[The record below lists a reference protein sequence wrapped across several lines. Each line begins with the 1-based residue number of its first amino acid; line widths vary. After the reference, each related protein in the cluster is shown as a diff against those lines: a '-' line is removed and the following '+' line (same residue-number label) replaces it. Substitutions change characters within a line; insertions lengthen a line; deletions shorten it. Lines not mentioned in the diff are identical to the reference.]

1 VSLLEVLI
9 SIFAIS
15 IGMMG
20 VAALIPVGQLS
31 VIEATKADRSAAA
44 GRGAMAEVK
53 VRNMLDPQY
62 FVNPF
67 NGQSMAGWLNNGST
81 FVIDPLFSTRNA
93 TEPKV
98 VRFPYDG
105 NWDGSKVEAGL
116 PNPLPIPRLTL
127 NTMCGAAREPL
138 ADRVFTWRDDLIFD
152 VDVDDPLKRP
162 RQSYLWDTNAVEA
175 LPDNYPKIPGPG
187 DPLRLQPNLKGDYSW
202 LLTVTPAATE
212 FNSATPP
219 TDKRKFDVSVV
230 VIFGRDLSHN
240 PTDARPSERATAGIV
255 GLGYG
260 GGDGILIAFDKM
272 KEPDAT
278 EYLAVRQNEWV
289 MVTGLV
295 KDSRL
300 DSPAGAGNGYRR
312 IAKWYRAVA
321 VDEQMEFDKKLDRW
335 TRRVTLAGPDWDP
348 ACAMPQAVLIRGV
361 VGVYT
366 KTIELDRDS
375 KWNP

>member
-1 VSLLEVLI
+1 MSLLEVLI

-31 VIEATKADRSAAA
+31 VIEATKADRSAAC
-44 GRGAMAEVK
+44 GRAAMAEVK
-53 VRNMLDPQY
+53 VRNMLDPVA
-62 FVNPF
+62 FRNPTD
-67 NGQSMAGWLNNGST
+67 GSPMGAWLDTGST
-81 FVIDPLFSTRNA
+81 IVIDPLFSAQPDHVGQTY
-93 TEPKV
+93 TQ
-98 VRFPYDG
+98 RFPYDG
-105 NWDGSKVEAGL
+105 NWDGSKVEAVR
-116 PNPLPIPRLTL
+116 PIPRVTL
-127 NTMCGAAREPL
+127 PGTNTLVML
-138 ADRVFTWRDDLIFD
+138 YSVADRVFTWRDDLIFD
-152 VDVDDPLKRP
+152 IDAADPLKRP
-162 RQSYLWDTNAVEA
+162 RQSYLWDTDATAPAPILATDKSPPSGNRV
-175 LPDNYPKIPGPG
+175 
-187 DPLRLQPNLKGDYSW
+187 QPNVKGDYTW

-212 FNSATPP
+212 IGSTN
-219 TDKRKFDVSVV
+219 KRKFDVSVV

-240 PTDARPSERATAGIV
+240 PTDARPSERATAGIA

-260 GGDGILIAFDKM
+260 GGDGILIAPDKM
-272 KEPDAT
+272 KEADAT

-321 VDEQMEFDKKLDRW
+321 VDEQTEFVAKPYDRW

-348 ACAMPQAVLIRGV
+348 ACVMPQAVLIRGV